1 MRRLVACFTITRK
14 VLTSTTYLHV
24 RTSPYLFL
32 CSSRLLSSSTQRDEE
47 IESLSDESDDNWI
60 KTFNELKIHL
70 DDLRRDRGLSNSDPA
85 PFPTEKHLINWISK
99 LRFNYKNGRF
109 GGDTKDEDR
118 IDMLES
124 IGGE

>member
-32 CSSRLLSSSTQRDEE
+32 FSSRLLSSSTQRDEE